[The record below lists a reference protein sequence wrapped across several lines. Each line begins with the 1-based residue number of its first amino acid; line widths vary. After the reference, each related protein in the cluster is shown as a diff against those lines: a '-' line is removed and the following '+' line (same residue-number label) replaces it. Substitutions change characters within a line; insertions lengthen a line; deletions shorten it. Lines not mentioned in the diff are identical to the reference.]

1 VDKKVCDLLALTVI
15 IVNFNSFE
23 LLAKCLRHLS
33 LQTVPPDR
41 VFVLDNAS
49 TDGFGNI
56 KKFTGR
62 AIVFKMTD
70 NIGFAAGN
78 NFALAE
84 CTTPLVALLNP
95 DAFPEPDWIQQLL
108 VAAEKYP
115 EYSMFGSR
123 LVSAQNPKQ
132 LDGDGDCY
140 HVSGVAWREGHGRF
154 FRAQSAP
161 REVFSPCAAAAM
173 YRTEALREAG
183 GFDEDFFCYLE
194 DVDLGFRLRLL
205 GHRCLQVPSAVV
217 HHLGSATSGGQRS
230 DFAVY
235 HGHRNMVWTF
245 FKNMPS
251 GLFWAFLPLHFLVNL
266 IGVVIGFHRRQGKIM
281 IRAKIDAL
289 AEIRT
294 VWQKRRRIQ
303 NQRKA
308 SAREILRV
316 LDKRI
321 FRIR

>member
-1 VDKKVCDLLALTVI
+1 MPLTVI

-33 LQTVPPDR
+33 LQTVLPGR

-49 TDGFGNI
+49 TEGFGKI
-56 KKFTGR
+56 KDLSGR
-62 AIVFKMTD
+62 VTVFKMTD

-95 DAFPEPDWIQQLL
+95 DAFPEPDWIEKLL
-108 VAAEKYP
+108 LAAEKYP

-123 LVSAQNPKQ
+123 LVSAQNPKL
-132 LDGDGDCY
+132 LDGDGDRY
-140 HVSGVAWREGHGRF
+140 HVSGAAWREGHGRLF
-154 FRAQSAP
+154 QKEATP
-161 REVFSPCAAAAM
+161 WEVFSPCAAAAM

-194 DVDLGFRLRLL
+194 DVDLGFRMRLL

-217 HHLGSATSGGQRS
+217 HHLGSATSGGQRG

-245 FKNMPS
+245 FKNMPAT
-251 GLFWAFLPLHFLVNL
+251 LFWILLPLHVMVNL
-266 IGVVIGFHRRQGKIM
+266 ISVVIGFHRWQGKIM
-281 IRAKIDAL
+281 IRAKIAAL

-294 VWQKRRRIQ
+294 AWQKRSRIQ

-321 FRIR
+321 FRFK